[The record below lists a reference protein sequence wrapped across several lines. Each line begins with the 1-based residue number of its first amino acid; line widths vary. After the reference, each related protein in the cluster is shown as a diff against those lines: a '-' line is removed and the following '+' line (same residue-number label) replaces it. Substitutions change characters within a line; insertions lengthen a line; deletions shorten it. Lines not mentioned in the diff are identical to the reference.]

1 MNWLLLLEGCL
12 AGVLSGIVAWLVAPG
27 LVAWNLSQHFQSG
40 LLVSG
45 VFAAMFAGAFSALP
59 TLIMERNPG
68 KATNYWISSSS
79 VALAVTMLGTVIFV
93 MLAEILVPAAR
104 IPIGVQRFFWWM
116 CLSGLFGTSFGLI
129 QGSTRTFCVSL
140 IGLTPAFIIA
150 GTLIDQ
156 YFIPQDQ
163 NLLGFI
169 FLGVLPGFGL
179 ALSFD
184 LLKDAWLDEYPGSF
198 FLFRYYLD
206 RDEFVAGT
214 SQDCDLTLFE
224 GSENTFVIME
234 KDGVHILEVPEEQT
248 HLLINRSRFRYRTLV
263 DGDSIN
269 IGDRTFIYHSKLAR
283 SRDILPQATA

>member
-1 MNWLLLLEGCL
+1 MI
-12 AGVLSGIVAWLVAPG
+12 SGIIAWLVAPG
-27 LVAWNLSQHFQSG
+27 LEAWNLGEHFQSG
-40 LLVSG
+40 LLISG
-45 VFAAMFAGAFSALP
+45 VFAGMFVGVFSALP
-59 TLIMERNPG
+59 ALVMERNPG
-68 KATNYWISSSS
+68 KAINYWISSSS
-79 VALAVTMLGTVIFV
+79 VALAMTMLGAVVFV
-93 MLAEILVPAAR
+93 MLGEVLVPAAR
-104 IPIGVQRFFWWM
+104 IPISVQRFFWWM
-116 CLSGLFGTSFGLI
+116 CLSGLFGVSFGLI
-129 QGSTRTFCVSL
+129 HGSTKTFCVSL

-150 GTLIDQ
+150 GTLVDQ
-156 YFIPQDQ
+156 YFMPGGQ
-163 NLLGFI
+163 NLVGFI

-214 SQDCDLTLFE
+214 SQECDLTLFE
-224 GSENTFVIME
+224 GSETTFIILE

-269 IGDRTFIYHSKLAR
+269 VGDRTFIYHSKLAR
-283 SRDILPQATA
+283 SRDILPQPAA

>member
-27 LVAWNLSQHFQSG
+27 LEAWNLSEHFQSG

-45 VFAAMFAGAFSALP
+45 LFAGMFAGVFSALP

-68 KATNYWISSSS
+68 KAANYWISSSS
-79 VALAVTMLGTVIFV
+79 VALALTMLGAVIFA
-93 MLAEILVPAAR
+93 MLSEVLVPAAR
-104 IPIGVQRFFWWM
+104 VPAGVLRFFWWM
-116 CLSGLFGTSFGLI
+116 CLSGFFGISFGLI
-129 QGSTRTFCVSL
+129 QGSAKTLCTSL
-140 IGLTPAFIIA
+140 IGLSPAFIIA

-156 YFIPQDQ
+156 YFMPRGQ
-163 NLLGFI
+163 NLVGFI

-179 ALSFD
+179 ALAVD
-184 LLKDAWLDEYPGSF
+184 LLKDAWIDEYPGSF

-214 SQDCDLTLFE
+214 SQECDLTLFE
-224 GSENTFVIME
+224 GNENTFVIME
-234 KDGVHILEVPEEQT
+234 RDGVHILEVPEEQT
-248 HLLINRSRFRYRTLV
+248 HLFINSCRLRYRTLV

-269 IGDRTFIYHSKLAR
+269 IGNRTFIYHSKLAR
-283 SRDILPQATA
+283 SRDILPQAAA